1 MKNKYFLEMKLPKI
15 NLQNSNVMKNILV
28 PTDFSENCIKAA
40 HFAIKMAK
48 TYGAEIHFLHQMTTP
63 VDWVKLDKLKEKRY
77 PETLKQIGNAK
88 SNLRELEKT
97 AEHEGLK
104 CRTFLQFD
112 SGQKD
117 ILDHSGHFHHDFI
130 ITGSSGTKGRVREIT
145 GSNVEKIVRKANA
158 PIIVVKEEEVTFPFN
173 DILFVS
179 DFEEDVS
186 YPFEVVISIAEQ
198 CDASIHLL
206 RINTETEFNSI
217 ELGLNPVKEFL
228 EKFPDLKKI
237 SMSVHNE
244 SSVEEGINTFLK
256 HQSADLI
263 AMSTHGKTGFLSL
276 FSKSIAEGVT
286 NHSELPVM
294 TIHIKK

>member
-1 MKNKYFLEMKLPKI
+1 
-15 NLQNSNVMKNILV
+15 MKNILV
-28 PTDFSENCIKAA
+28 PTDFSENCTEAA
-40 HFAIKMAK
+40 HLAIKISK
-48 TYGAEIHFLHQMTTP
+48 IYNAEIHFLHLMITP
-63 VDWVKLDKLKEKRY
+63 VDWVKLSKLKEERY
-77 PETLKQIGNAK
+77 PETVKQIGIAK
-88 SNLRELEKT
+88 AKLRELERM

-117 ILDHSGHFHHDFI
+117 ILEHSGHFHHDFI

-158 PIIVVKEEEVTFPFN
+158 PIIVVKEEEVTFPFK
-173 DILFVS
+173 DIVFLS
-179 DFEEDVS
+179 DFKEDVS
-186 YPFEVVISIAEQ
+186 IPFSEVLSIAEK
-198 CDASIHLL
+198 CDAKIHLL
-206 RINTETEFNSI
+206 RINTETDFNSI

-228 EKFPDLKKI
+228 EKLPDFNKY
-237 SMSVHNE
+237 SMSVYNE
-244 SSVEEGINTFLK
+244 PTVEAGINTFLN

-276 FSKSIAEGVT
+276 FSKSIAVGVT